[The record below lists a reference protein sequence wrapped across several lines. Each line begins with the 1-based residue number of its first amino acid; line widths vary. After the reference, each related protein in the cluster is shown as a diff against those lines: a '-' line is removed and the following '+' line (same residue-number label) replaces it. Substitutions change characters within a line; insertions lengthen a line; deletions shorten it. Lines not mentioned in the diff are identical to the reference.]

1 MCIRDRD
8 LGKEIMQK
16 NVKIGIPE
24 YNIPEISESLLK
36 PQYSS
41 FVGML
46 NFCAKEESKH
56 FKFNSSEGMIDQIR
70 GWLGLEM

>member
-1 MCIRDRD
+1 
-8 LGKEIMQK
+8 MQK

-46 NFCAKEESKH
+46 NFCVKKRTNTLNLIVA
-56 FKFNSSEGMIDQIR
+56 R
-70 GWLGLEM
+70 V